1 VELYSEVAGEGP
13 ELVLLH
19 EGIWD
24 CRMWDRQWETYAGS
38 HRLLRLDFRGY
49 GRTPLEPGSFASGS
63 DVLGLMDRRGFDRAA
78 LVGVSLGGRVALEV
92 ALAAPE
98 RVTAL
103 VLVGSG
109 LPGIED
115 VDPDVRA
122 RVAEMQRRAFELQR
136 TAEDE
141 EELFVDDVAERLER
155 IANTAHVPSMERE
168 QEFDRLVLGFLA
180 EVA

>member
-1 VELYSEVAGEGP
+1 VELYSEVAGAGP

-19 EGIWD
+19 
-24 CRMWDRQWETYAGS
+24 
-38 HRLLRLDFRGY
+38 
-49 GRTPLEPGSFASGS
+49 
-63 DVLGLMDRRGFDRAA
+63 
-78 LVGVSLGGRVALEV
+78 GRVALEV

-115 VDPDVRA
+115 VDPDARS

-155 IANTAHVPSMERE
+155 IANTAHVPSMERD
-168 QEFDRLVLGFLA
+168 QEFDRPVLGFLA